1 MRLVSANSYLVEQ
14 VLNGTLIN
22 MKGIVLA
29 GGTGSRLWPL
39 TRATSKQLLPIYD
52 KPMVYYPLATL
63 AVAGL
68 QDVLIITNPRDENA
82 FRQLLGDGSQFGM
95 TISYAQQSQPN
106 GLAEAFLIGE
116 KFLDGN
122 SAALILG
129 DNLLYGQGLGQSLRQ
144 KTKPQG
150 ASVFAYQVRNPS
162 DYGVV
167 EVDDEGKAISIE
179 EKPENPRSN
188 LAVTGLYFYDNQVVD
203 IAKEVKPSA
212 RGELEITSVNEVYLN
227 QGTLDVTVLPRGTAW
242 LDTGTFDD
250 LQAASD
256 FVRVIEDRQGLKINC
271 VEEVAWRNGWISDS
285 DLLEQAAKYD
295 ASGYGKYLRTL
306 VEGK

>member
-1 MRLVSANSYLVEQ
+1 
-14 VLNGTLIN
+14 

-68 QDVLIITNPRDENA
+68 REVLVITTPRDIDA
-82 FRQLLGDGSQFGM
+82 FKALLGDGSQFGM
-95 TISYAQQSQPN
+95 EISYAEQAHPN

-116 KFLDGN
+116 TFLAGD
-122 SAALILG
+122 SAGLILG
-129 DNLLYGQGLGQSLRQ
+129 DNLLYGQGLGHSLCE

-150 ASVFAYQVRNPS
+150 ASVFAYQVSNPS
-162 DYGVV
+162 AYGVV
-167 EVDDEGKAISIE
+167 EVDDDGKAISIQ

-188 LAVTGLYFYDNQVVD
+188 LAVTGLYFYDDQVVD
-203 IAKEVKPSA
+203 IAKGIKPSA
-212 RGELEITSVNEVYLN
+212 RGELEITSVNEVYLR

-271 VEEVAWRNGWISDS
+271 VEEVAWRNGWISDE
-285 DLLEQAAKYD
+285 DLLNQASEYE
-295 ASGYGKYLRTL
+295 ASGYGRYLRKL
-306 VEGK
+306 VEQ

>member
-1 MRLVSANSYLVEQ
+1 MR
-14 VLNGTLIN
+14 
-22 MKGIVLA
+22 GIILA

-52 KPMVYYPLATL
+52 KPMIYYPLATL

-68 QDVLIITNPRDENA
+68 REVLVITTPRDVVA
-82 FRQLLGDGSQFGM
+82 FKALLGDGSQFGM
-95 TISYAQQSQPN
+95 EISYAEQAHPN

-116 KFLDGN
+116 DFLDGDA
-122 SAALILG
+122 AALILG
-129 DNLLYGQGLGQSLRQ
+129 DNLLYGQGLGQSLRG
-144 KTKPQG
+144 KTAPEG
-150 ASVFAYQVRNPS
+150 ASIFAYQVSNPWV
-162 DYGVV
+162 YGVV
-167 EVDDEGKAISIE
+167 EIDDGGKAISIE
-179 EKPENPRSN
+179 EKPETPRSN

-203 IAKEVKPSA
+203 IAKQVEPSS
-212 RGELEITSVNEVYLN
+212 RGELEITSVNDVYLQ

-271 VEEVAWRNGWISDS
+271 VEEVAWRNGWITD
-285 DLLEQAAKYD
+285 DALLEQATKYE
-295 ASGYGKYLRTL
+295 ASGYGRYLRTL
-306 VEGK
+306 VESG